1 MIAGVTCRVQYTC
14 SASAERMF
22 FQNGLGDRIGEGM
35 ALSFVLRKE
44 GTEIGLGALY
54 LSPLLMELNSTLVF
68 LATGSVS

>member
-1 MIAGVTCRVQYTC
+1 
-14 SASAERMF
+14 MF

-35 ALSFVLRKE
+35 ALSFMLRKE